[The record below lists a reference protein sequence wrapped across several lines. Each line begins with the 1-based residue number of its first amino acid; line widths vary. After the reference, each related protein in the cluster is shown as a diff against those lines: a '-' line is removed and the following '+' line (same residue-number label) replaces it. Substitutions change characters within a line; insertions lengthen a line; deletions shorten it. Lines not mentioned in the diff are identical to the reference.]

1 MNPALVTDLYQLS
14 MAQGYF
20 RSDKLE
26 DQAVFHLYF
35 RKLPFQGGYAIAA
48 GLETALEALSH
59 WSMGGSERE
68 YLAGLRAADGTALFS
83 ADFLDYLAQL
93 RLQVDLDALPEG
105 TLVFANEPLLR
116 VRGRLIEAQLL
127 ESLLLNTL
135 NFQTLIATK
144 AARVVQAARG
154 RDVLEFGLRRAQ
166 GADGALAASR
176 ASYIGGCAG
185 TSHVL
190 AGQRFGIPVRGT
202 HAHSWVMSFEH
213 EREAFEAWAHA
224 LPNNC
229 LLLVDTYDTLEGVR
243 NAIEVGKHLQQRGGH
258 LLGVRLDSG
267 DLTWLSIETRKLLDA
282 AGLQDA
288 SIVASNDLDEH
299 VIESLVQ
306 QGAAVDVWGVGTRLV
321 TAFDEPAL
329 GGVYKLSMIGAHG
342 GPLQPRLKLSEQ
354 RAKISNPGVQQ
365 VRRWYRGDQP
375 IADTIYDEL
384 TGCGE
389 PCLMIDPFDPTR
401 QRQFTSQVAHRDLLV
416 PVLRAG
422 RRVSAPEPIEQIR
435 ARTLGELGA
444 LDPSVRRLVNPHEY
458 PVGLSADLYRERM
471 RLIQAA
477 RAARD
482 QHRQ

>member
-1 MNPALVTDLYQLS
+1 MNAALVTDLYQLS

-20 RSDKLE
+20 RADKLE

-48 GLETALEALSH
+48 GLETALAAIEQLSF
-59 WSMGGSERE
+59 GPAERE
-68 YLAGLRAADGTALFS
+68 YLGGLRAADGTALF
-83 ADFLDYLAQL
+83 APDFLAYLAEL
-93 RLQVDLDALPEG
+93 RFRVDLDALPEG

-144 AARVVQAARG
+144 AARIVQAARG

-166 GADGALAASR
+166 GVDGALAASR
-176 ASYIGGCAG
+176 AAYIGGCAG

-202 HAHSWVMSFEH
+202 HAHSWVMSFDH
-213 EREAFEAWAHA
+213 ELEAFEAWARA

-243 NAIEVGKHLQQRGGH
+243 NAIEVGKQLQARGGRM
-258 LLGVRLDSG
+258 LGVRLDSG
-267 DLTWLSIETRKLLDA
+267 DLSWLSIETRKLLDA
-282 AGLQDA
+282 AGLHDA
-288 SIVASNDLDEH
+288 SIVATNDLDEYL
-299 VIESLVQ
+299 IESLVQ

-342 GPLQPRLKLSEQ
+342 GPLQPRIKLSEQ
-354 RAKISNPGVQQ
+354 SAKISNPGAQQ
-365 VRRWYRGDQP
+365 VRRWYRGERP
-375 IADTIYDEL
+375 IADTIYDEPS
-384 TGCGE
+384 GCGD

-401 QRQFTSQVAHRDLLV
+401 QRQFTSQVSHRDLLV

-422 RRVSAPEPIEQIR
+422 QRVAPPEALEPVR
-435 ARTLGELGA
+435 ARALGEIGA

-458 PVGLSADLYRERM
+458 PVGLSAGLYRERV

-477 RAARD
+477 RTARD
-482 QHRQ
+482 RHRQ